1 MNVKLFGPRCL
12 VEFHKL
18 NTTSKIIIPDVAQN
32 ADSHRTGIVR
42 FVGDGKFNDRWGRYQ
57 EEAPLVKPGDVV
69 MFQIN
74 EVMKRTQQFAIGG
87 KSYLNLLQ
95 DDLLARI
102 DGDDA
107 DLENLTMLGDYVL
120 LKHFLRERPGSTL
133 FLPDQAVRE
142 SAPDFIYFRCIKK
155 GGRVTREFN
164 LNDEVVVNFG
174 RLTPMFIVKRNA
186 DGTSENQEFCYTR
199 QEWVDGVVEADA
211 EDAEQ
216 SQQA

>member
-12 VEFHKL
+12 VEFHRLK
-18 NTTSKIIIPDVAQN
+18 TTSKIIIPDVAQN
-32 ADSHRTGIVR
+32 TDSHRTGIVR
-42 FVGDGKFNDRWGRYQ
+42 FVGDGKVKGKD
-57 EEAPLVKPGDVV
+57 EPVSALVKPGEVV

-74 EVMKRTQQFAIGG
+74 GIIEAAQKFVIGG
-87 KSYLNLLQ
+87 KHYLNLLQ

-107 DLENLTMLGDYVL
+107 GLENLTMLGDYVL
-120 LKHFLRERPGSTL
+120 LKHFFRARPGSTL
-133 FLPDQAVRE
+133 FLPDEAMRK

-155 GGRVTREFN
+155 GARVTREFN

-174 RLTPMFIVKRNA
+174 RLTPMFIVKH
-186 DGTSENQEFCYTR
+186 GTSENQEFCYTR
-199 QEWVDGVVEADA
+199 QEWVDGVVEA

-216 SQQA
+216 PQPA

>member
-32 ADSHRTGIVR
+32 SDSHRTGIVR
-42 FVGDGKFNDRWGRYQ
+42 FIGDGRVKDK
-57 EEAPLVKPGDVV
+57 EPVPALVKPGDVV
-69 MFQIN
+69 MFQLNGIM
-74 EVMKRTQQFAIGG
+74 EATQKFVIGG
-87 KSYLNLLQ
+87 KHYLNLLQ

-107 DLENLTMLGDYVL
+107 GLENLTMLGDYVL

-142 SAPDFIYFRCIKK
+142 SAPEFIYFRCIKK
-155 GGRVTREFN
+155 GARVTREFTV
-164 LNDEVVVNFG
+164 NDEVVVNFG

-199 QEWVDGVVEADA
+199 QEWVDGVVEAEA

-216 SQQA
+216 PQQV

>member
-42 FVGDGKFNDRWGRYQ
+42 FVGDGRVKGKD
-57 EEAPLVKPGDVV
+57 EPVSPLVKPGDVV
-69 MFQIN
+69 MFQLNGIM
-74 EVMKRTQQFAIGG
+74 EATQKFVIGG
-87 KSYLNLLQ
+87 KHYMNLLQ
-95 DDLLARI
+95 DELLARI
-102 DGDDA
+102 DGDDVSL
-107 DLENLTMLGDYVL
+107 DNLTMLGDYVL

-133 FLPDQAVRE
+133 FLPDEAVRQ
-142 SAPDFIYFRCIKK
+142 SAPEFIYFRCIKK
-155 GGRVTREFN
+155 GARVTPFSV
-164 LNDEVVVNFG
+164 NDEVVVNFG
-174 RLTPMFIVKRNA
+174 RLTPMFIVKRNL

-199 QEWVDGVVEADA
+199 QEWVDGVVEA

-216 SQQA
+216 PQPA

>member
-42 FVGDGKFNDRWGRYQ
+42 FVGDGKVKGKD
-57 EEAPLVKPGDVV
+57 EPVPALVKPGDVV
-69 MFQIN
+69 MFQLNGIV
-74 EVMKRTQQFAIGG
+74 EATQKFVIDG
-87 KSYLNLLQ
+87 KHYLNLLQ

-102 DGDDA
+102 NGDDMA
-107 DLENLTMLGDYVL
+107 LENLTMLGDYVL

-133 FLPDQAVRE
+133 FLPDQAVRQ
-142 SAPDFIYFRCIKK
+142 SAPEFIYFRCIQK
-155 GGRVTREFN
+155 GERVTRDFN

-199 QEWVDGVVEADA
+199 QEWVDGVVEA
-211 EDAEQ
+211 ENAEQ
-216 SQQA
+216 PQPA